1 MQTERKIKG
10 VNTSQHQRS
19 AALQHQNQ
27 RQKQENTSWHPK
39 YKNKITLTTHKMTY
53 LDRKLVE
60 LNRAFRTSHI
70 KTYK

>member
-19 AALQHQNQ
+19 AALQQHQNQ

-39 YKNKITLTTHKMTY
+39 YKNKIALIIHKMTY

-60 LNRAFRTSHI
+60 VDRFHPSKLDGVL
-70 KTYK
+70 